1 MSDNWEYD
9 QKAKDKLF
17 TTASILAIAT
27 IGILGVAVALSVAL
41 MCSML
46 A

>member
-1 MSDNWEYD
+1 MSDNWEYS
-9 QKAKDKLF
+9 QKAEDKLF

-27 IGILGVAVALSVAL
+27 IGILGVAIVLSVAL
-41 MCSML
+41 MCSTL